1 MAKGIRALF
10 SMIKMLS
17 KSTVVTATLYVN
29 ILKITELCISRGIN
43 YIELYTSNGRTIKC
57 VILSQ

>member
-1 MAKGIRALF
+1 MAKGIRALL

-29 ILKITELCISRGIN
+29 ILKITELCISHGIILN
-43 YIELYTSNGRTIKC
+43 CTLQMEEL
-57 VILSQ
+57 